1 MIQVNKTCANC
12 CAPLKKLSAGRWI
25 CPYCDTEFYDPDEEA
40 RERAAKAA
48 VPKEP
53 VQKQPLTST
62 CSSAPK
68 KQPVYMPRLLD
79 EVITHH
85 LAGTNPSMI
94 LRGVAMVESNQHF
107 KSAKKRFGIP
117 DKDHCHLL
125 LDTGIFPP
133 YRKGMALCDNGIHY
147 CSNSGP
153 EAGKPGHL
161 TWQQFKNTRL
171 TANAKTLSLS
181 AETFDTSYVTKVMF
195 DILYDLQQKLKD

>member
-53 VQKQPLTST
+53 V
-62 CSSAPK
+62 
-68 KQPVYMPRLLD
+68 YMPRLLD

-94 LRGVAMVESNQHF
+94 LRDVPVVESNQHF

-195 DILYDLQQKLKD
+195 DILYDLQQKLND